1 MEQTQKRNTVK
12 EGSRHTWLYT
22 AAALVLLL
30 LFGLFINRHLDIRAL
45 YGDDLYLWSF
55 YGCEDF
61 WSFTFPKVTKG
72 NFRPFY
78 WALSY
83 LEFRLI
89 GPHVH
94 WYARFNV
101 LLNVAI
107 SWVIYFFSRR
117 LSRLTRVP
125 HGWLL
130 GQAVGLLT
138 GMLYLQSH
146 FAAYQIAQ
154 VLGLLESLALLLAL
168 LTLWGLFDY
177 MEGRGTCAYLRAC
190 LCFFLVIFTH
200 ERFIALAPLFYL
212 ALLTQYCTE
221 RRLCRRFAPSRTSH
235 RPASSGTTDRGTPG
249 SDMTSCRK
257 RGGESCAASDD
268 MLAMNRLG
276 RLFELLLPLLILAAF
291 FGVRMVVAG
300 DAIPVGTA
308 GTKVQDTFS
317 LAQALGFAFTQV
329 AYIFGVNAGHAI
341 FCGVSFADSARW
353 VQALIGLS
361 WISLLLML
369 VLYIRSVCK
378 RGRMNARLNG
388 ENAASERRDC
398 RHLSITARLIGE
410 NLLFICFIAL
420 CIGSSSIT
428 IRLETRW
435 VYVSYTAALL
445 YLSYMLGEIAKS
457 GRMEH
462 GQRSSAAHTRSS
474 VDQRAETW
482 SSIRSQRTAAAA
494 VSASGER
501 GKRSGVKTPRTATVL
516 AFTLLFMAYGAVM
529 TPVEHYDRQHY
540 PNIFFFFDQ
549 DRVNSLADCTIGAVG
564 AEDFLGKKQVYIYYN
579 YYEMSDFYAEY
590 FFKPFDPE
598 KTGQGTEIHFID
610 RPDEL
615 PADATVENSIVL
627 MEHGNRGYIDVTAQ
641 TFGLAAW
648 EELPQ
653 A

>member
-1 MEQTQKRNTVK
+1 MTGV
-12 EGSRHTWLYT
+12 
-22 AAALVLLL
+22 ALVLLL
-30 LFGLFINRHLDIRAL
+30 LFGLFINRHLSIRAL

-107 SWVIYFFSRR
+107 AWVIYFFSRR
-117 LSRLTRVP
+117 LSRLARMP
-125 HGWLL
+125 QGMRI

-177 MEGRGTCAYLRAC
+177 MEGRGTRAYLRAC

-212 ALLTQYCTE
+212 AVITQYQTE
-221 RRLCRRFAPSRTSH
+221 RRLCRRFARLRTI
-235 RPASSGTTDRGTPG
+235 
-249 SDMTSCRK
+249 
-257 RGGESCAASDD
+257 
-268 MLAMNRLG
+268 
-276 RLFELLLPLLILAAF
+276 ELLLPLLILAVF
-291 FGVRMVVAG
+291 FGTRMVVAG
-300 DAIPVGTA
+300 EAIPVGTA

-317 LAQALGFAFTQV
+317 LAQALGFAFSQV

-341 FCGVSFADSARW
+341 FCGVSFGDSAHW
-353 VQALIGLS
+353 VQALIVLS
-361 WISLLLML
+361 WLCLLLL
-369 VLYIRSVCK
+369 LLLYVRRAWR
-378 RGRMNARLNG
+378 RGR
-388 ENAASERRDC
+388 
-398 RHLSITARLIGE
+398 ITPRLIGE

-457 GRMEH
+457 GAVKPEAVRAVRTRAATV
-462 GQRSSAAHTRSS
+462 QRTSAAS
-474 VDQRAETW
+474 V
-482 SSIRSQRTAAAA
+482 S
-494 VSASGER
+494 VSGER
-501 GKRSGVKTPRTATVL
+501 AACRGMAMVL
-516 AFTLLFMAYGAVM
+516 AFSLLFMAYGAVM

-549 DRVNSLADCTIGAVG
+549 DRVNSLADCTIDAVG
-564 AEDFLGKKQVYIYYN
+564 AGEFLGKKQVYIYYN

-590 FFKPFDPE
+590 FYKPFDPE
-598 KTGQGTEIHFID
+598 KTGQGTEIHFIN

-615 PADATVENSIVL
+615 PADATVENSVVL

-648 EELPQ
+648 EALPQ

>member
-1 MEQTQKRNTVK
+1 MTGV
-12 EGSRHTWLYT
+12 
-22 AAALVLLL
+22 ALVLLL
-30 LFGLFINRHLDIRAL
+30 LFGLFINRHLSIRAL

-55 YGCEDF
+55 YGCEDC

-107 SWVIYFFSRR
+107 AWVIYFFSRR
-117 LSRLTRVP
+117 LSRLTRTP
-125 HGWLL
+125 QGMRI
-130 GQAVGLLT
+130 GQVVGLLT

-177 MEGRGTCAYLRAC
+177 MEGRGTRAYLRAC

-200 ERFIALAPLFYL
+200 ERYIALAPLFYL
-212 ALLTQYCTE
+212 AVFTQYQTE
-221 RRLCRRFAPSRTSH
+221 RRLCRRFARLRTV
-235 RPASSGTTDRGTPG
+235 
-249 SDMTSCRK
+249 
-257 RGGESCAASDD
+257 
-268 MLAMNRLG
+268 
-276 RLFELLLPLLILAAF
+276 ELLLPLLILAVF
-291 FGVRMVVAG
+291 FGTRVVVAG
-300 DAIPVGTA
+300 EAIPVGTA

-317 LAQALGFAFTQV
+317 LAQALGFAFMQV

-341 FCGVSFADSARW
+341 FCGVSFGDSAHW
-353 VQALIGLS
+353 VQGLIVLS
-361 WISLLLML
+361 WLCLLLML
-369 VLYIRSVCK
+369 LLYVRRAWR
-378 RGRMNARLNG
+378 RGR
-388 ENAASERRDC
+388 
-398 RHLSITARLIGE
+398 ITPRLIGE

-457 GRMEH
+457 GAVKPEAGRAVH
-462 GQRSSAAHTRSS
+462 TRAATVQRASAAS
-474 VDQRAETW
+474 
-482 SSIRSQRTAAAA
+482 

-501 GKRSGVKTPRTATVL
+501 AACRGVERPRTAMVL
-516 AFTLLFMAYGAVM
+516 AFSLLFMAYGAVM

-549 DRVNSLADCTIGAVG
+549 DRVNSLADCTIDAVG
-564 AEDFLGKKQVYIYYN
+564 AGEFLGKKQVYIYYN

-590 FFKPFDPE
+590 FYKPFDPE
-598 KTGQGTEIHFID
+598 KTGQGTEIHFIN

-615 PADATVENSIVL
+615 PTDATVENSIVL

-648 EELPQ
+648 EALPQ
-653 A
+653 T

>member
-1 MEQTQKRNTVK
+1 MTGV
-12 EGSRHTWLYT
+12 
-22 AAALVLLL
+22 ALVLLL
-30 LFGLFINRHLDIRAL
+30 LFGLFINRHLSIRAL

-107 SWVIYFFSRR
+107 AWVIYFFSRR
-117 LSRLTRVP
+117 LSRLTRMP
-125 HGWLL
+125 QGMRI
-130 GQAVGLLT
+130 GQTVGLLT

-177 MEGRGTCAYLRAC
+177 MEGRGTRAYLRAC

-212 ALLTQYCTE
+212 AVITQYLTE
-221 RRLCRRFAPSRTSH
+221 RRLCRRFARLRTV
-235 RPASSGTTDRGTPG
+235 
-249 SDMTSCRK
+249 
-257 RGGESCAASDD
+257 
-268 MLAMNRLG
+268 
-276 RLFELLLPLLILAAF
+276 ELLLPLLILAVF
-291 FGVRMVVAG
+291 FGTRMVVAG
-300 DAIPVGTA
+300 EAIPVGTA

-317 LAQALGFAFTQV
+317 LAQALGFAFSQV

-341 FCGVSFADSARW
+341 FCGVSFGDSAHW
-353 VQALIGLS
+353 VQALIVLS
-361 WISLLLML
+361 WLCLLLML
-369 VLYIRSVCK
+369 LLYVRRAWR
-378 RGRMNARLNG
+378 RGR
-388 ENAASERRDC
+388 
-398 RHLSITARLIGE
+398 ITPRLIGE

-457 GRMEH
+457 GVVKPEAGRAVRTRAATV
-462 GQRSSAAHTRSS
+462 QRASAAS
-474 VDQRAETW
+474 
-482 SSIRSQRTAAAA
+482 

-501 GKRSGVKTPRTATVL
+501 AACRGVERPRTAMVL
-516 AFTLLFMAYGAVM
+516 AFSLLFMAYGAVM

-549 DRVNSLADCTIGAVG
+549 DRVNSLADCTIDAVG
-564 AEDFLGKKQVYIYYN
+564 AGEFLGKKQVYIYYN

-590 FFKPFDPE
+590 FYKPFDPE
-598 KTGQGTEIHFID
+598 KTGQGTEIHFIN

-648 EELPQ
+648 EALPQ

>member
-1 MEQTQKRNTVK
+1 MTGV
-12 EGSRHTWLYT
+12 
-22 AAALVLLL
+22 ALILLL
-30 LFGLFINRHLDIRAL
+30 LFGLFINRHLSIRAL

-107 SWVIYFFSRR
+107 AWVIYFFSRR
-117 LSRLTRVP
+117 LSRLTRTP
-125 HGWLL
+125 QGMRI

-177 MEGRGTCAYLRAC
+177 MEGRGTRAYLRAC

-200 ERFIALAPLFYL
+200 ERYIALAPLFYL
-212 ALLTQYCTE
+212 AVLTQYLTE
-221 RRLCRRFAPSRTSH
+221 RRLCRRFAPSRTS
-235 RPASSGTTDRGTPG
+235 
-249 SDMTSCRK
+249 
-257 RGGESCAASDD
+257 CAASDEIP
-268 MLAMNRLG
+268 AMNRLG
-276 RLFELLLPLLILAAF
+276 RTVELLLPLLILAVF
-291 FGVRMVVAG
+291 FGTRVVVAG
-300 DAIPVGTA
+300 EAIPVGTA

-317 LAQALGFAFTQV
+317 LAEALGFAFSQV
-329 AYIFGVNAGHAI
+329 AYIFGINAGHAI

-353 VQALIGLS
+353 VQALIVLS
-361 WISLLLML
+361 WLCLLLML
-369 VLYIRSVCK
+369 VLYVRGAWK
-378 RGRMNARLNG
+378 RGR
-388 ENAASERRDC
+388 
-398 RHLSITARLIGE
+398 ITPRLIGE

-457 GRMEH
+457 GAVKAKAGRAV
-462 GQRSSAAHTRSS
+462 RTRAAT
-474 VDQRAETW
+474 VQRASTA
-482 SSIRSQRTAAAA
+482 SI
-494 VSASGER
+494 SASGER
-501 GKRSGVKTPRTATVL
+501 AACHGMAMVL
-516 AFTLLFMAYGAVM
+516 AFSLLFMAYGAVM

-549 DRVNSLADCTIGAVG
+549 DRVNSLADCTIDAVG
-564 AEDFLGKKQVYIYYN
+564 AGEFLGKKQVYIYYN

-590 FFKPFDPE
+590 FYKPFDPE
-598 KTGQGTEIHFID
+598 KTGQGTEIHFIN

-615 PADATVENSIVL
+615 PADATVENSVVL

-648 EELPQ
+648 EALPQ
-653 A
+653 T

>member
-1 MEQTQKRNTVK
+1 MTGV
-12 EGSRHTWLYT
+12 
-22 AAALVLLL
+22 ALVLLL
-30 LFGLFINRHLDIRAL
+30 LFGLFINRHLSIRAL

-78 WALSY
+78 WAMSY
-83 LEFRLI
+83 LEFLLI

-101 LLNVAI
+101 LLNVVI

-125 HGWLL
+125 HGMLL

-177 MEGRGTCAYLRAC
+177 MEGRGTRAYLRAC

-221 RRLCRRFAPSRTSH
+221 RRLCRRFARLRTV
-235 RPASSGTTDRGTPG
+235 
-249 SDMTSCRK
+249 
-257 RGGESCAASDD
+257 
-268 MLAMNRLG
+268 
-276 RLFELLLPLLILAAF
+276 ELLLPLVILAVF
-291 FGVRMVVAG
+291 FGSRMVVAG

-317 LAQALGFAFTQV
+317 LTQALGFAFSQV

-341 FCGVSFADSARW
+341 FCGVSFVDSARW
-353 VQALIGLS
+353 VQVLIGLS
-361 WISLLLML
+361 WLCLLLL
-369 VLYIRSVCK
+369 LLLYVRRAWR
-378 RGRMNARLNG
+378 RGR
-388 ENAASERRDC
+388 
-398 RHLSITARLIGE
+398 ITSRLIGE

-457 GRMEH
+457 GAVKPEAGRAVRTRAATV
-462 GQRSSAAHTRSS
+462 QRASAAF
-474 VDQRAETW
+474 
-482 SSIRSQRTAAAA
+482 

-501 GKRSGVKTPRTATVL
+501 AACRGVERPRTAMVL
-516 AFTLLFMAYGAVM
+516 AFSLLFMAYGAVM

-549 DRVNSLADCTIGAVG
+549 DRVNSLADCTIDAVG
-564 AEDFLGKKQVYIYYN
+564 AGEFLGKKQVYIYYN

-590 FFKPFDPE
+590 FYKPFDPE
-598 KTGQGTEIHFID
+598 KTGQGTEIHFINS
-610 RPDEL
+610 PDEL

-648 EELPQ
+648 EALPQ

>member
-1 MEQTQKRNTVK
+1 MAHISKTQNSKHVLMTGV
-12 EGSRHTWLYT
+12 
-22 AAALVLLL
+22 ALVLLL
-30 LFGLFINRHLDIRAL
+30 LFGLFINRHLSIRAL

-107 SWVIYFFSRR
+107 AWVIYFFSRR
-117 LSRLTRVP
+117 LSRLARMP
-125 HGWLL
+125 QGMWI

-177 MEGRGTCAYLRAC
+177 MEGRGTRAYLRAC

-212 ALLTQYCTE
+212 AVLTQYCTE
-221 RRLCRRFAPSRTSH
+221 RRLCRRFAPSR
-235 RPASSGTTDRGTPG
+235 
-249 SDMTSCRK
+249 M
-257 RGGESCAASDD
+257 SCAASDEIP
-268 MLAMNRLG
+268 AMNRLG
-276 RLFELLLPLLILAAF
+276 RIFELLLPLLILAVF
-291 FGVRMVVAG
+291 FGTRMVVAG
-300 DAIPVGTA
+300 EAIPVGTA

-317 LAQALGFAFTQV
+317 LAQALGFAFSQV

-341 FCGVSFADSARW
+341 FCGVSFGDSAHW
-353 VQALIGLS
+353 VQALIVQS
-361 WISLLLML
+361 WLCLLLML
-369 VLYIRSVCK
+369 LLYVRRAWR
-378 RGRMNARLNG
+378 RGR
-388 ENAASERRDC
+388 
-398 RHLSITARLIGE
+398 ITPRLIGE

-457 GRMEH
+457 GVVKPEAGRAVRTRAATV
-462 GQRSSAAHTRSS
+462 QRASAAS
-474 VDQRAETW
+474 
-482 SSIRSQRTAAAA
+482 

-501 GKRSGVKTPRTATVL
+501 AAYRGMAMVL
-516 AFTLLFMAYGAVM
+516 AFSLLFMAYGAVM

-549 DRVNSLADCTIGAVG
+549 DRVNSLADCTIDAVG
-564 AEDFLGKKQVYIYYN
+564 AGEFLGKKQVYIYYN

-590 FFKPFDPE
+590 FYKPFDPE
-598 KTGQGTEIHFID
+598 KTGQGTEIHFIN

-648 EELPQ
+648 EALPQ

>member
-12 EGSRHTWLYT
+12 EGSRYAWLYT
-22 AAALVLLL
+22 ALALVLLL
-30 LFGLFINRHLDIRAL
+30 LFGLFINRHLSIRAL

-78 WALSY
+78 WAVSY
-83 LEFRLI
+83 LEFWLI

-125 HGWLL
+125 HGMLL

-177 MEGRGTCAYLRAC
+177 MEGRGTRAYLRAC

-212 ALLTQYCTE
+212 AVLTQYCTE
-221 RRLCRRFAPSRTSH
+221 RRLCRRFAPSRTSEVP
-235 RPASSGTTDRGTPG
+235 RTSQPPASAGTTECDTPG
-249 SDMTSCRK
+249 SDMLS
-257 RGGESCAASDD
+257 G
-268 MLAMNRLG
+268 NRLG
-276 RLFELLLPLLILAAF
+276 RLLELLLPLLILAVF
-291 FGVRMVVAG
+291 FGSRMVVAG

-317 LAQALGFAFTQV
+317 LTQALGFAFTQV

-361 WISLLLML
+361 WLSLLLML
-369 VLYIRSVCK
+369 VLYVRSVWK
-378 RGRMNARLNG
+378 SGR
-388 ENAASERRDC
+388 
-398 RHLSITARLIGE
+398 ITPRLIGE

-457 GRMEH
+457 GWKEH
-462 GQRSSAAHTRSS
+462 GQRSSTAYTLSS
-474 VDQRAETW
+474 VAQGAERW
-482 SSIRSQRTAAAA
+482 SSIRSQRTLAAS
-494 VSASGER
+494 VSASDER
-501 GKRSGVKTPRTATVL
+501 GKRSGVKTPRNAEVL
-516 AFTLLFMAYGAVM
+516 AFSLLFMAYGAVM

-549 DRVNSLADCTIGAVG
+549 DRVNSLADCTINAVG
-564 AEDFLGKKQVYIYYN
+564 AGEFLGKKQVYIYYN

-590 FFKPFDPE
+590 FYKPFDPE
-598 KTGQGTEIHFID
+598 KTGQGTEIHFINS
-610 RPDEL
+610 PDEL

-627 MEHGNRGYIDVTAQ
+627 MEHGNRGYIDVSAQ

-648 EELPQ
+648 EELSE
-653 A
+653 

>member
-1 MEQTQKRNTVK
+1 MTGV
-12 EGSRHTWLYT
+12 
-22 AAALVLLL
+22 ALVLLL
-30 LFGLFINRHLDIRAL
+30 LFGLFINRHLSIRAL

-107 SWVIYFFSRR
+107 AWVIYFFSRR
-117 LSRLTRVP
+117 LSRLTRMP
-125 HGWLL
+125 QGMRI

-177 MEGRGTCAYLRAC
+177 MEGRGTRAYLRAC

-212 ALLTQYCTE
+212 AVITQYLTE
-221 RRLCRRFAPSRTSH
+221 RRLCRRFARLRTI
-235 RPASSGTTDRGTPG
+235 
-249 SDMTSCRK
+249 
-257 RGGESCAASDD
+257 
-268 MLAMNRLG
+268 
-276 RLFELLLPLLILAAF
+276 ELLLPLLILAVF
-291 FGVRMVVAG
+291 FGTRMVVAG
-300 DAIPVGTA
+300 EAIPVGTA

-317 LAQALGFAFTQV
+317 LAQALGFAFSQV

-341 FCGVSFADSARW
+341 FCGVSFGDSAHW
-353 VQALIGLS
+353 VQALIVLS
-361 WISLLLML
+361 WLCLLLL
-369 VLYIRSVCK
+369 LLLYVRRAWR
-378 RGRMNARLNG
+378 RGR
-388 ENAASERRDC
+388 
-398 RHLSITARLIGE
+398 ITPRLIGE

-457 GRMEH
+457 GAVKPEAGRAVRTRAATV
-462 GQRSSAAHTRSS
+462 QRASAAS
-474 VDQRAETW
+474 VST
-482 SSIRSQRTAAAA
+482 
-494 VSASGER
+494 SGER
-501 GKRSGVKTPRTATVL
+501 AACRGVERPRTAMVL
-516 AFTLLFMAYGAVM
+516 AFSLLFMAYGAVM

-549 DRVNSLADCTIGAVG
+549 DRVNSLADCTIDAVG
-564 AEDFLGKKQVYIYYN
+564 AGEFLGKKQVYIYYN

-590 FFKPFDPE
+590 FYKPFDPE
-598 KTGQGTEIHFID
+598 KTGQGTEIHFIN

-615 PADATVENSIVL
+615 PADATVENSVVL

-648 EELPQ
+648 EALPQ

>member
-1 MEQTQKRNTVK
+1 MTGV
-12 EGSRHTWLYT
+12 
-22 AAALVLLL
+22 ALVLLL
-30 LFGLFINRHLDIRAL
+30 LFGLFINRHLSIRAL

-107 SWVIYFFSRR
+107 AWVIYFFSRR
-117 LSRLTRVP
+117 LSRLTRTP
-125 HGWLL
+125 QGMRI

-177 MEGRGTCAYLRAC
+177 MEGRGTRAYLRAC

-200 ERFIALAPLFYL
+200 ERYIALAPLFYL
-212 ALLTQYCTE
+212 AVLTQYLTE
-221 RRLCRRFAPSRTSH
+221 RRLCRRFAPSRS
-235 RPASSGTTDRGTPG
+235 
-249 SDMTSCRK
+249 
-257 RGGESCAASDD
+257 SCAASDEIP
-268 MLAMNRLG
+268 AMNRLG
-276 RLFELLLPLLILAAF
+276 RTVELLLPLLILAVF
-291 FGVRMVVAG
+291 FGTRMVVAG
-300 DAIPVGTA
+300 EAIPVGTA

-317 LAQALGFAFTQV
+317 LAEALGFAFSQV
-329 AYIFGVNAGHAI
+329 AYIFGINAGHAI

-353 VQALIGLS
+353 VQALIVLS
-361 WISLLLML
+361 WLCLLLML
-369 VLYIRSVCK
+369 VLYVRGAWK
-378 RGRMNARLNG
+378 RGR
-388 ENAASERRDC
+388 
-398 RHLSITARLIGE
+398 ITPRLIGE

-457 GRMEH
+457 GAVKAKAGRAV
-462 GQRSSAAHTRSS
+462 RTRAAT
-474 VDQRAETW
+474 VQRASTA
-482 SSIRSQRTAAAA
+482 SI
-494 VSASGER
+494 SASGER
-501 GKRSGVKTPRTATVL
+501 AACHGMAMVL
-516 AFTLLFMAYGAVM
+516 AFSLLFMAYGAVM

-549 DRVNSLADCTIGAVG
+549 DRVNSLADCTIDAVG
-564 AEDFLGKKQVYIYYN
+564 AGEFLGKKQVYIYYN

-590 FFKPFDPE
+590 FYKPFDPE
-598 KTGQGTEIHFID
+598 KTGQGTEIHFIN

-615 PADATVENSIVL
+615 PADATVENSVVL

-648 EELPQ
+648 EALPQ

>member
-1 MEQTQKRNTVK
+1 MTGV
-12 EGSRHTWLYT
+12 
-22 AAALVLLL
+22 ALVLLL
-30 LFGLFINRHLDIRAL
+30 LFGLFINRHLSIRAL

-107 SWVIYFFSRR
+107 AWVIYFFSRR
-117 LSRLTRVP
+117 LSRLTRMP
-125 HGWLL
+125 QGMRI

-177 MEGRGTCAYLRAC
+177 MEGRGTRAYLRAC

-200 ERFIALAPLFYL
+200 ERFIALVPLFYL
-212 ALLTQYCTE
+212 AVITQYLTE
-221 RRLCRRFAPSRTSH
+221 RRLCRRFARLRTV
-235 RPASSGTTDRGTPG
+235 
-249 SDMTSCRK
+249 
-257 RGGESCAASDD
+257 
-268 MLAMNRLG
+268 
-276 RLFELLLPLLILAAF
+276 ELLLPLLILAVF
-291 FGVRMVVAG
+291 FGTRMVVAG
-300 DAIPVGTA
+300 EAIPVGTA

-317 LAQALGFAFTQV
+317 LAQALGFAFSQV

-341 FCGVSFADSARW
+341 FCGVSFGDSAHW
-353 VQALIGLS
+353 VQALIVQS
-361 WISLLLML
+361 WLCLLLML
-369 VLYIRSVCK
+369 LLYVRRAWR
-378 RGRMNARLNG
+378 RGR
-388 ENAASERRDC
+388 
-398 RHLSITARLIGE
+398 ITPRLIGE

-457 GRMEH
+457 GVVKPEAGRAVRTRAATV
-462 GQRSSAAHTRSS
+462 QRASAAS
-474 VDQRAETW
+474 
-482 SSIRSQRTAAAA
+482 

-501 GKRSGVKTPRTATVL
+501 AAYRGMAMVL
-516 AFTLLFMAYGAVM
+516 AFSLLFMAYGAVM

-549 DRVNSLADCTIGAVG
+549 DRVNSLADCTIDAVG
-564 AEDFLGKKQVYIYYN
+564 AGEFLGKKQVYIYYN

-590 FFKPFDPE
+590 FYKPFDPE
-598 KTGQGTEIHFID
+598 KTGQGTEIHFIN

-648 EELPQ
+648 EALPQ

>member
-1 MEQTQKRNTVK
+1 MTGV
-12 EGSRHTWLYT
+12 
-22 AAALVLLL
+22 ALVLLL
-30 LFGLFINRHLDIRAL
+30 LFGLFINRHLSIRAL

-107 SWVIYFFSRR
+107 AWVIYFFSRR
-117 LSRLTRVP
+117 LSRLTRMP
-125 HGWLL
+125 QGMRI

-177 MEGRGTCAYLRAC
+177 MEGRGTRAYLRAC

-200 ERFIALAPLFYL
+200 ERFIALVPLFYL
-212 ALLTQYCTE
+212 AVITQYQTE
-221 RRLCRRFAPSRTSH
+221 RRLCRRFARLRTV
-235 RPASSGTTDRGTPG
+235 
-249 SDMTSCRK
+249 
-257 RGGESCAASDD
+257 
-268 MLAMNRLG
+268 
-276 RLFELLLPLLILAAF
+276 ELLLPLLILAVF
-291 FGVRMVVAG
+291 FGTRMVVAG
-300 DAIPVGTA
+300 EAIPVGTA

-317 LAQALGFAFTQV
+317 LAQALGFAFSQV

-341 FCGVSFADSARW
+341 FCGVSFGDSAHW
-353 VQALIGLS
+353 VQALIVQS
-361 WISLLLML
+361 WLCLLLML
-369 VLYIRSVCK
+369 LLYVRRAWR
-378 RGRMNARLNG
+378 RGR
-388 ENAASERRDC
+388 
-398 RHLSITARLIGE
+398 ITPRLIGE

-457 GRMEH
+457 GVVKPEAGRAVRTRAATV
-462 GQRSSAAHTRSS
+462 QRASAAS
-474 VDQRAETW
+474 
-482 SSIRSQRTAAAA
+482 

-501 GKRSGVKTPRTATVL
+501 AAYRGMAMVL
-516 AFTLLFMAYGAVM
+516 AFSLLFMAYGAVM

-549 DRVNSLADCTIGAVG
+549 DRVNSLADCTIDAVG
-564 AEDFLGKKQVYIYYN
+564 AGEFLGKKQVYIYYN

-590 FFKPFDPE
+590 FYKPFDPE
-598 KTGQGTEIHFID
+598 KTGQGTEIHFIN

-648 EELPQ
+648 EALPQ

>member
-1 MEQTQKRNTVK
+1 MTGV
-12 EGSRHTWLYT
+12 
-22 AAALVLLL
+22 ALVLLL
-30 LFGLFINRHLDIRAL
+30 LFGLFINRHLSIRAL

-107 SWVIYFFSRR
+107 AWVIYFFSRR
-117 LSRLTRVP
+117 LSRLTRMP
-125 HGWLL
+125 QGMRI

-177 MEGRGTCAYLRAC
+177 MEGRGTRAYLRAC

-212 ALLTQYCTE
+212 AVITQYLTE
-221 RRLCRRFAPSRTSH
+221 RRLCRRFARLRTV
-235 RPASSGTTDRGTPG
+235 
-249 SDMTSCRK
+249 
-257 RGGESCAASDD
+257 
-268 MLAMNRLG
+268 
-276 RLFELLLPLLILAAF
+276 ELLLPLLILAVF
-291 FGVRMVVAG
+291 FGTRVVVAG
-300 DAIPVGTA
+300 EAIPVGTA

-317 LAQALGFAFTQV
+317 LAQALGFAFMQV

-341 FCGVSFADSARW
+341 FCGVSFGDSAHW
-353 VQALIGLS
+353 VQVLIVLS
-361 WISLLLML
+361 WLCLLLML
-369 VLYIRSVCK
+369 LLYVRRAWR
-378 RGRMNARLNG
+378 RGRITP
-388 ENAASERRDC
+388 RR
-398 RHLSITARLIGE
+398 IGE
-410 NLLFICFIAL
+410 NLLFIGFIAL

-445 YLSYMLGEIAKS
+445 YLSFMLGEIAKS
-457 GRMEH
+457 GRTETEAGRAVRSRVATSQSTSAVYVNASDEH
-462 GQRSSAAHTRSS
+462 GERSDTKK
-474 VDQRAETW
+474 T
-482 SSIRSQRTAAAA
+482 RTA
-494 VSASGER
+494 V
-501 GKRSGVKTPRTATVL
+501 VL
-516 AFTLLFMAYGAVM
+516 AFSLIFMAYGAVM

-549 DRVNSLADCTIGAVG
+549 DRVNSLADCTIDAVG
-564 AEDFLGKKQVYIYYN
+564 AGEFLGKKQVYIYYN

-590 FFKPFDPE
+590 FYKPFDPE
-598 KTGQGTEIHFID
+598 KTGQGTEIHFIN

-627 MEHGNRGYIDVTAQ
+627 MEHGNRGYIDVSAQ

>member
-1 MEQTQKRNTVK
+1 MTGV
-12 EGSRHTWLYT
+12 
-22 AAALVLLL
+22 ALVLLL
-30 LFGLFINRHLDIRAL
+30 LFGLFINRHLSIRAL

-107 SWVIYFFSRR
+107 AWVIYFFSRR
-117 LSRLTRVP
+117 LSRLTRMP
-125 HGWLL
+125 QGMRI

-177 MEGRGTCAYLRAC
+177 MEGRGTRAYLRAC

-212 ALLTQYCTE
+212 AVITQYLTE
-221 RRLCRRFAPSRTSH
+221 RRLCRRFARLRTV
-235 RPASSGTTDRGTPG
+235 
-249 SDMTSCRK
+249 
-257 RGGESCAASDD
+257 
-268 MLAMNRLG
+268 
-276 RLFELLLPLLILAAF
+276 ELLLPLLILAVF
-291 FGVRMVVAG
+291 FGTRVVVAG
-300 DAIPVGTA
+300 EAIPVGTA

-317 LAQALGFAFTQV
+317 LAQALGFAFMQV

-341 FCGVSFADSARW
+341 FCGVSFGDSAHW
-353 VQALIGLS
+353 VQVLIVLS
-361 WISLLLML
+361 WLCLLLML
-369 VLYIRSVCK
+369 LLYVRRAWR
-378 RGRMNARLNG
+378 RGRITP
-388 ENAASERRDC
+388 RR
-398 RHLSITARLIGE
+398 IGE
-410 NLLFICFIAL
+410 NLLFIGFIAL

-445 YLSYMLGEIAKS
+445 YISFMLGEIAKS
-457 GRMEH
+457 GRTETEAGRAVRSRVATSQITSAVYVNASDEH
-462 GQRSSAAHTRSS
+462 GERSDTKK
-474 VDQRAETW
+474 T
-482 SSIRSQRTAAAA
+482 RTA
-494 VSASGER
+494 V
-501 GKRSGVKTPRTATVL
+501 VL
-516 AFTLLFMAYGAVM
+516 AFSLIFMAYGAVM

-549 DRVNSLADCTIGAVG
+549 DRVNSLADCTIDAVG
-564 AEDFLGKKQVYIYYN
+564 AGEFLGKKQVYIYYN

-590 FFKPFDPE
+590 FYKPFDPE
-598 KTGQGTEIHFID
+598 KTGQGTEIHFINS
-610 RPDEL
+610 PDEL

-627 MEHGNRGYIDVTAQ
+627 MEHGNRGYIDVSAQ

-648 EELPQ
+648 EALPQ

>member
-1 MEQTQKRNTVK
+1 MAHISKTQNSKHVLMTGV
-12 EGSRHTWLYT
+12 
-22 AAALVLLL
+22 ALVLLL
-30 LFGLFINRHLDIRAL
+30 LFGLFINRHLSIRAL

-107 SWVIYFFSRR
+107 AWVIYFFSRR
-117 LSRLTRVP
+117 LSRLTRTP
-125 HGWLL
+125 QGMRI
-130 GQAVGLLT
+130 GQVVGLLT

-177 MEGRGTCAYLRAC
+177 MEGRGTRAYLRAC

-200 ERFIALAPLFYL
+200 ERYIALAPLFYL
-212 ALLTQYCTE
+212 AVLTQYCTE
-221 RRLCRRFAPSRTSH
+221 RRLCRRFAPSR
-235 RPASSGTTDRGTPG
+235 
-249 SDMTSCRK
+249 M
-257 RGGESCAASDD
+257 SCAASDEIP
-268 MLAMNRLG
+268 AMNRLG
-276 RLFELLLPLLILAAF
+276 RIFELLLPLLILAVF
-291 FGVRMVVAG
+291 FGTRMVVAG
-300 DAIPVGTA
+300 EAIPVGTA

-317 LAQALGFAFTQV
+317 LAQALGFAFSQV

-341 FCGVSFADSARW
+341 FCGVSFGDSAHW
-353 VQALIGLS
+353 VQALIVLS
-361 WISLLLML
+361 WLCLLLML
-369 VLYIRSVCK
+369 LLYVRRVWR
-378 RGRMNARLNG
+378 RGR
-388 ENAASERRDC
+388 
-398 RHLSITARLIGE
+398 ITPRLIGE

-457 GRMEH
+457 GVVKPEADRAV
-462 GQRSSAAHTRSS
+462 RTRA
-474 VDQRAETW
+474 VTVQRA
-482 SSIRSQRTAAAA
+482 STAS

-501 GKRSGVKTPRTATVL
+501 AACRGMAMVL
-516 AFTLLFMAYGAVM
+516 AFSLLFMAYGAVM

-549 DRVNSLADCTIGAVG
+549 DRVNSLADCTIDAVG
-564 AEDFLGKKQVYIYYN
+564 AGEFLGKKQVYIYYN

-590 FFKPFDPE
+590 FYKPFDPE
-598 KTGQGTEIHFID
+598 KTGQGTEIHFIN

-615 PADATVENSIVL
+615 PADATVENSVVL

-648 EELPQ
+648 EALPQ

>member
-1 MEQTQKRNTVK
+1 MTGV
-12 EGSRHTWLYT
+12 
-22 AAALVLLL
+22 ALILLL
-30 LFGLFINRHLDIRAL
+30 LFGLFINRHLSIRAL

-107 SWVIYFFSRR
+107 AWVIYFFSRR
-117 LSRLTRVP
+117 LSRLTRTP
-125 HGWLL
+125 QGMRI
-130 GQAVGLLT
+130 GQVVGLLT

-177 MEGRGTCAYLRAC
+177 MEGRGTRAYLRAC

-200 ERFIALAPLFYL
+200 ERYIALAPLFYL
-212 ALLTQYCTE
+212 AVLTQYLTE
-221 RRLCRRFAPSRTSH
+221 RRLCRRFAPSRTS
-235 RPASSGTTDRGTPG
+235 
-249 SDMTSCRK
+249 
-257 RGGESCAASDD
+257 CAASDEIP
-268 MLAMNRLG
+268 AMNRLG
-276 RLFELLLPLLILAAF
+276 RTVELLLPLLILAVF
-291 FGVRMVVAG
+291 FGTRVVVAG
-300 DAIPVGTA
+300 EAIPVGTA

-317 LAQALGFAFTQV
+317 LAQALGFAFSQV
-329 AYIFGVNAGHAI
+329 AYIFGINAGHAI

-353 VQALIGLS
+353 VQALIVLS
-361 WISLLLML
+361 WLCLLLML
-369 VLYIRSVCK
+369 VLYVRMAWK
-378 RGRMNARLNG
+378 RGR
-388 ENAASERRDC
+388 
-398 RHLSITARLIGE
+398 ITPRLIGE

-457 GRMEH
+457 GAVKAKAGRAV
-462 GQRSSAAHTRSS
+462 RTRAAT
-474 VDQRAETW
+474 VQRASTA
-482 SSIRSQRTAAAA
+482 SI
-494 VSASGER
+494 SASGER
-501 GKRSGVKTPRTATVL
+501 AACHGMAMVL
-516 AFTLLFMAYGAVM
+516 AFSLLFMAYGAVM

-549 DRVNSLADCTIGAVG
+549 DRVNSLADCTIDAVG
-564 AEDFLGKKQVYIYYN
+564 AGEFLGKKQVYIYYN

-590 FFKPFDPE
+590 FYKPFDPE
-598 KTGQGTEIHFID
+598 KTGQGTEIHFIN
-610 RPDEL
+610 RPDEM
-615 PADATVENSIVL
+615 PADATVENSVVL

-648 EELPQ
+648 EALPQ

>member
-1 MEQTQKRNTVK
+1 MTGV
-12 EGSRHTWLYT
+12 
-22 AAALVLLL
+22 ALVLLL
-30 LFGLFINRHLDIRAL
+30 LFGLFINRHLSIRAL

-107 SWVIYFFSRR
+107 AWVISFFSRR
-117 LSRLTRVP
+117 LSRLTRTP
-125 HGWLL
+125 QGMRI

-177 MEGRGTCAYLRAC
+177 MEGRGTRAYLRAC

-200 ERFIALAPLFYL
+200 ERYIALAPLFYL
-212 ALLTQYCTE
+212 AVLTQYLTE
-221 RRLCRRFAPSRTSH
+221 RRLCRRFAPSRS
-235 RPASSGTTDRGTPG
+235 
-249 SDMTSCRK
+249 
-257 RGGESCAASDD
+257 SCAASDEIP
-268 MLAMNRLG
+268 AMNRLG
-276 RLFELLLPLLILAAF
+276 RTVELLLPLLILAVF
-291 FGVRMVVAG
+291 FGTRMVVAG
-300 DAIPVGTA
+300 EAIPVGTA

-317 LAQALGFAFTQV
+317 LAEALGFAFSQV
-329 AYIFGVNAGHAI
+329 AYIFGINAGHAI

-353 VQALIGLS
+353 VQGLIVLS
-361 WISLLLML
+361 WLCLLLML
-369 VLYIRSVCK
+369 VLYVRMAWK
-378 RGRMNARLNG
+378 RGR
-388 ENAASERRDC
+388 
-398 RHLSITARLIGE
+398 ITPRLIGE

-457 GRMEH
+457 GAVKAKAGRAVRTRAATV
-462 GQRSSAAHTRSS
+462 QRASAAS
-474 VDQRAETW
+474 
-482 SSIRSQRTAAAA
+482 

-501 GKRSGVKTPRTATVL
+501 AACRGMAMVL
-516 AFTLLFMAYGAVM
+516 AFSLLFMAYGAVM

-549 DRVNSLADCTIGAVG
+549 DRVNSLADCTIDAVG
-564 AEDFLGKKQVYIYYN
+564 AGEFLGKKQVYIYYN

-590 FFKPFDPE
+590 FYKPFDPE
-598 KTGQGTEIHFID
+598 KTGQGTEIHFIN

-615 PADATVENSIVL
+615 PTDATVENSIVL

-648 EELPQ
+648 EALPQ
-653 A
+653 T

>member
-1 MEQTQKRNTVK
+1 MTGV
-12 EGSRHTWLYT
+12 
-22 AAALVLLL
+22 ALVLLL
-30 LFGLFINRHLDIRAL
+30 LFGLFINRHLSIRAL

-107 SWVIYFFSRR
+107 AWVIYFFSRR
-117 LSRLTRVP
+117 LSRLTRTP
-125 HGWLL
+125 QGMRI

-177 MEGRGTCAYLRAC
+177 MEGRGTRAYLRAC

-200 ERFIALAPLFYL
+200 ERYIALAPLFYL
-212 ALLTQYCTE
+212 AVLTQYLTE
-221 RRLCRRFAPSRTSH
+221 RRLCRRFAPSRTS
-235 RPASSGTTDRGTPG
+235 
-249 SDMTSCRK
+249 
-257 RGGESCAASDD
+257 CAASDEIP
-268 MLAMNRLG
+268 AMNRLG
-276 RLFELLLPLLILAAF
+276 RTVELLLPLLILAVF
-291 FGVRMVVAG
+291 FGTRVVVAG
-300 DAIPVGTA
+300 EAIPVGTA

-317 LAQALGFAFTQV
+317 LAQALGFAFSQV
-329 AYIFGVNAGHAI
+329 AYIFGINAGHAI

-353 VQALIGLS
+353 VQGLIVLS
-361 WISLLLML
+361 WLCLLLML
-369 VLYIRSVCK
+369 VLYVRMAWK
-378 RGRMNARLNG
+378 RGR
-388 ENAASERRDC
+388 
-398 RHLSITARLIGE
+398 ITPRLIGE

-428 IRLETRW
+428 IRLEIRW

-457 GRMEH
+457 GAVKAKAGRAVRTRAATV
-462 GQRSSAAHTRSS
+462 QRASAAS
-474 VDQRAETW
+474 
-482 SSIRSQRTAAAA
+482 

-501 GKRSGVKTPRTATVL
+501 AACRGMAMVL
-516 AFTLLFMAYGAVM
+516 AFSLLFMAYGAVM

-549 DRVNSLADCTIGAVG
+549 DRVNSLADCTIDAVG
-564 AEDFLGKKQVYIYYN
+564 AGEFLGKKQVYIYYN

-590 FFKPFDPE
+590 FYKPFDPE
-598 KTGQGTEIHFID
+598 KTGQGTEIHFIN

-615 PADATVENSIVL
+615 PADATVENSVVL
-627 MEHGNRGYIDVTAQ
+627 MEHGNRSYIDVTAQ

-648 EELPQ
+648 EALPQ
-653 A
+653 T

>member
-1 MEQTQKRNTVK
+1 MTGV
-12 EGSRHTWLYT
+12 
-22 AAALVLLL
+22 ALVLLL
-30 LFGLFINRHLDIRAL
+30 LFGLFINRHLSIRAL

-107 SWVIYFFSRR
+107 AWVIYFFSRR
-117 LSRLTRVP
+117 LSRLTRMP
-125 HGWLL
+125 QGMRI
-130 GQAVGLLT
+130 GQVVGLLT

-177 MEGRGTCAYLRAC
+177 MEGRGTRAYLRAC

-200 ERFIALAPLFYL
+200 ERYIALAPLFYL
-212 ALLTQYCTE
+212 AMLTQYLTE
-221 RRLCRRFAPSRTSH
+221 RRLCRRFAPSRS
-235 RPASSGTTDRGTPG
+235 
-249 SDMTSCRK
+249 
-257 RGGESCAASDD
+257 SCAASDEIP
-268 MLAMNRLG
+268 AMNRLG
-276 RLFELLLPLLILAAF
+276 RTVELLLPLLILAVF
-291 FGVRMVVAG
+291 FGTRMVVAG
-300 DAIPVGTA
+300 EAIPVGTA

-317 LAQALGFAFTQV
+317 LAQALGFAFSQV
-329 AYIFGVNAGHAI
+329 AYIFGINAGHAI

-353 VQALIGLS
+353 VQALIVLS
-361 WISLLLML
+361 WLCLLLML
-369 VLYIRSVCK
+369 VLYVRGAWK
-378 RGRMNARLNG
+378 RGR
-388 ENAASERRDC
+388 
-398 RHLSITARLIGE
+398 ITPRLIGE

-457 GRMEH
+457 GAVKAKAGRAV
-462 GQRSSAAHTRSS
+462 RTRAAT
-474 VDQRAETW
+474 VQRASTA
-482 SSIRSQRTAAAA
+482 SI
-494 VSASGER
+494 SASGER
-501 GKRSGVKTPRTATVL
+501 AACHGMAMVL
-516 AFTLLFMAYGAVM
+516 AFSLLFMAYGAVM

-540 PNIFFFFDQ
+540 PNMFFFFDQ
-549 DRVNSLADCTIGAVG
+549 DRVNSLADCTIDAVG
-564 AEDFLGKKQVYIYYN
+564 AGEFLGKKQVYIYYN

-590 FFKPFDPE
+590 FYKPFDPE
-598 KTGQGTEIHFID
+598 KTGQGTEIHFIN

-615 PADATVENSIVL
+615 PADATVENSVVL

-648 EELPQ
+648 EALPQ

>member
-1 MEQTQKRNTVK
+1 MTGV
-12 EGSRHTWLYT
+12 
-22 AAALVLLL
+22 ALVLLL
-30 LFGLFINRHLDIRAL
+30 LFGLFINRHLSIRAL

-78 WALSY
+78 WAMSY
-83 LEFRLI
+83 LEFLLI

-117 LSRLTRVP
+117 LSRRTRVP
-125 HGWLL
+125 QGVLP

-177 MEGRGTCAYLRAC
+177 MEGRGTRAYLRAC
-190 LCFFLVIFTH
+190 FCFFLVIFTH

-212 ALLTQYCTE
+212 AVFTLYQTE
-221 RRLCRRFAPSRTSH
+221 RRLCRRFVPSRMSEVPRTSQP
-235 RPASSGTTDRGTPG
+235 PASAGTTECDTPG
-249 SDMTSCRK
+249 SDMLS
-257 RGGESCAASDD
+257 G
-268 MLAMNRLG
+268 NRLG
-276 RLFELLLPLLILAAF
+276 RLLELLLPLLILAVF
-291 FGVRMVVAG
+291 FGSRMVVAG

-361 WISLLLML
+361 WLSLLLML
-369 VLYIRSVCK
+369 VLYVRSVWK
-378 RGRMNARLNG
+378 RGR
-388 ENAASERRDC
+388 
-398 RHLSITARLIGE
+398 ITPRLIGE

-457 GRMEH
+457 GRVKPEA
-462 GQRSSAAHTRSS
+462 GRTVRTRAA
-474 VDQRAETW
+474 VP
-482 SSIRSQRTAAAA
+482 QRTSMDS
-494 VSASGER
+494 VSASGEHGER
-501 GKRSGVKTPRTATVL
+501 FGMKKCRTAMVL
-516 AFTLLFMAYGAVM
+516 TFSLLFMAYGAVM

-549 DRVNSLADCTIGAVG
+549 DRVNSLADCTINAVG
-564 AEDFLGKKQVYIYYN
+564 AGEFLGKKQVYIYYN

-590 FFKPFDPE
+590 FYKPFDPE
-598 KTGQGTEIHFID
+598 KTGQGTEIHFINS
-610 RPDEL
+610 PDEL
-615 PADATVENSIVL
+615 PNDATVENSIVL
-627 MEHGNRGYIDVTAQ
+627 MEHGNRGYIDVSAQ

>member
-1 MEQTQKRNTVK
+1 MTGV
-12 EGSRHTWLYT
+12 
-22 AAALVLLL
+22 ALVLLL
-30 LFGLFINRHLDIRAL
+30 LFGLFINRHLSIRAL

-107 SWVIYFFSRR
+107 AWVIYFFSRR
-117 LSRLTRVP
+117 LSRLTRTP
-125 HGWLL
+125 QGMRI

-177 MEGRGTCAYLRAC
+177 MEGRGTRAYLRAC

-200 ERFIALAPLFYL
+200 ERYIALAPLFYL
-212 ALLTQYCTE
+212 AVLTQYLTE
-221 RRLCRRFAPSRTSH
+221 RRLCRRFAPSRS
-235 RPASSGTTDRGTPG
+235 
-249 SDMTSCRK
+249 
-257 RGGESCAASDD
+257 SCAASDEIP
-268 MLAMNRLG
+268 AMNRLG
-276 RLFELLLPLLILAAF
+276 RTVELLLPLLILAVF
-291 FGVRMVVAG
+291 FGTRMVVAG
-300 DAIPVGTA
+300 EAIPVGTA

-317 LAQALGFAFTQV
+317 LAEALGFAFSQV
-329 AYIFGVNAGHAI
+329 AYIFGINAGHAI

-353 VQALIGLS
+353 VQGLIVLS
-361 WISLLLML
+361 WLCLLLML
-369 VLYIRSVCK
+369 VLYVRRAWK
-378 RGRMNARLNG
+378 RGR
-388 ENAASERRDC
+388 
-398 RHLSITARLIGE
+398 ITPRLIGE

-457 GRMEH
+457 GAVKAKAGRAVRTRAATV
-462 GQRSSAAHTRSS
+462 QRASAAS
-474 VDQRAETW
+474 
-482 SSIRSQRTAAAA
+482 

-501 GKRSGVKTPRTATVL
+501 AACRGMAMVL
-516 AFTLLFMAYGAVM
+516 AFSLLFMAYGAVM

-549 DRVNSLADCTIGAVG
+549 DRVNSLADCTIDAVG
-564 AEDFLGKKQVYIYYN
+564 AGEFLGKKQVYIYYN

-590 FFKPFDPE
+590 FYKPFDPE
-598 KTGQGTEIHFID
+598 KTGQGTEIHFIN

-627 MEHGNRGYIDVTAQ
+627 MEHGNRSYIDVTAQ

-648 EELPQ
+648 EALPQ
-653 A
+653 T

>member
-1 MEQTQKRNTVK
+1 MT
-12 EGSRHTWLYT
+12 G
-22 AAALVLLL
+22 AALVLLL
-30 LFGLFINRHLDIRAL
+30 LFGLFINRHLSIRAL

-107 SWVIYFFSRR
+107 AWVIYFFSRR
-117 LSRLTRVP
+117 LSRLTRMP
-125 HGWLL
+125 QGMRI

-177 MEGRGTCAYLRAC
+177 MEGRGTRAYLRAC

-212 ALLTQYCTE
+212 AVITQYLTE
-221 RRLCRRFAPSRTSH
+221 RRLCRRFAQLRIV
-235 RPASSGTTDRGTPG
+235 
-249 SDMTSCRK
+249 
-257 RGGESCAASDD
+257 
-268 MLAMNRLG
+268 
-276 RLFELLLPLLILAAF
+276 ELLLPLLILAVF
-291 FGVRMVVAG
+291 FGARMVVAG
-300 DAIPVGTA
+300 EAIPVGTA

-317 LAQALGFAFTQV
+317 LAQALGFAFSQV

-341 FCGVSFADSARW
+341 FCGVSFTDSARF
-353 VQALIGLS
+353 VQALIILS
-361 WISLLLML
+361 WLCLLLML
-369 VLYIRSVCK
+369 LLYVRRAWR
-378 RGRMNARLNG
+378 RGR
-388 ENAASERRDC
+388 
-398 RHLSITARLIGE
+398 ITPRLIGE

-457 GRMEH
+457 GAVKPEAGRAV
-462 GQRSSAAHTRSS
+462 RTRAAT
-474 VDQRAETW
+474 V
-482 SSIRSQRTAAAA
+482 QRTS
-494 VSASGER
+494 SASGER
-501 GKRSGVKTPRTATVL
+501 AACRGMAMVL
-516 AFTLLFMAYGAVM
+516 AFSLLFMAYGAVM

-549 DRVNSLADCTIGAVG
+549 DRVNSLADCTIDAVG
-564 AEDFLGKKQVYIYYN
+564 AGEFLGKKQVYIYYN

-590 FFKPFDPE
+590 FYKPFDPE
-598 KTGQGTEIHFID
+598 KTGQGTEIHFIN

-615 PADATVENSIVL
+615 PADATVENSVVL

-648 EELPQ
+648 EALPQ

>member
-1 MEQTQKRNTVK
+1 MTGV
-12 EGSRHTWLYT
+12 
-22 AAALVLLL
+22 ALVLLL
-30 LFGLFINRHLDIRAL
+30 LFGLFINRHLSIRAL

-78 WALSY
+78 WAMSY
-83 LEFRLI
+83 LEFLLI

-107 SWVIYFFSRR
+107 SWVIYFCSRR

-125 HGWLL
+125 HGMLL

-177 MEGRGTCAYLRAC
+177 MEGRGPRAYLRAC

-200 ERFIALAPLFYL
+200 ERYIALAPLFYL
-212 ALLTQYCTE
+212 AVLTQYRTE
-221 RRLCRRFAPSRTSH
+221 RRLCRRFAPFRTSEVP
-235 RPASSGTTDRGTPG
+235 RI
-249 SDMTSCRK
+249 
-257 RGGESCAASDD
+257 
-268 MLAMNRLG
+268 
-276 RLFELLLPLLILAAF
+276 FELLLPLVILAVF
-291 FGVRMVVAG
+291 FGSRMVVAG
-300 DAIPVGTA
+300 EAIPVGTA

-317 LAQALGFAFTQV
+317 LTQALGFAFMQV

-341 FCGVSFADSARW
+341 FCGVSFADAARW
-353 VQALIGLS
+353 VQILIVLS
-361 WISLLLML
+361 WLCLLLML
-369 VLYIRSVCK
+369 VLYVRMAWK
-378 RGRMNARLNG
+378 R
-388 ENAASERRDC
+388 ER
-398 RHLSITARLIGE
+398 ITPRLIGE
-410 NLLFICFIAL
+410 NLLFIGFIAL

-457 GRMEH
+457 GRMASEA
-462 GQRSSAAHTRSS
+462 GRTVRTRA
-474 VDQRAETW
+474 VAV
-482 SSIRSQRTAAAA
+482 QRTSMAS
-494 VSASGER
+494 VSASGDHGER
-501 GKRSGVKTPRTATVL
+501 FGMKKCRTAMVL
-516 AFTLLFMAYGAVM
+516 TFSLLFMAYGAVM

-549 DRVNSLADCTIGAVG
+549 DRVNSLADCTIDAIG
-564 AEDFLGKKQVYIYYN
+564 AENFLGKKQVYIYYN

-590 FFKPFDPE
+590 FYKPFDPE
-598 KTGQGTEIHFID
+598 KTGQGTEIHFINS
-610 RPDEL
+610 PDEL

-627 MEHGNRGYIDVTAQ
+627 MEHGNRGYIDVSAQ

>member
-1 MEQTQKRNTVK
+1 MTGV
-12 EGSRHTWLYT
+12 
-22 AAALVLLL
+22 ALVLLL
-30 LFGLFINRHLDIRAL
+30 LFGLFINRHLSIRAL

-107 SWVIYFFSRR
+107 AWVIYFFSRR
-117 LSRLTRVP
+117 LSRLTRMP
-125 HGWLL
+125 QGMRI

-177 MEGRGTCAYLRAC
+177 MEGRGTRAYLRAC

-212 ALLTQYCTE
+212 AVITQYLTE
-221 RRLCRRFAPSRTSH
+221 RRLCRRFARLRTV
-235 RPASSGTTDRGTPG
+235 
-249 SDMTSCRK
+249 
-257 RGGESCAASDD
+257 
-268 MLAMNRLG
+268 
-276 RLFELLLPLLILAAF
+276 ELLLPLLILAVF

-300 DAIPVGTA
+300 EAIPVGTA

-317 LAQALGFAFTQV
+317 LAQALGFAFSQV

-341 FCGVSFADSARW
+341 FCGVSFGDSAHR
-353 VQALIGLS
+353 VQALIVLS
-361 WISLLLML
+361 WLCLLLML
-369 VLYIRSVCK
+369 LLYVRRAWR
-378 RGRMNARLNG
+378 RGR
-388 ENAASERRDC
+388 
-398 RHLSITARLIGE
+398 ITPRLIGE

-457 GRMEH
+457 GVVKPEAGRAVRTRAATV
-462 GQRSSAAHTRSS
+462 QRASAAS
-474 VDQRAETW
+474 
-482 SSIRSQRTAAAA
+482 

-501 GKRSGVKTPRTATVL
+501 AACHGVERPRTAMVL
-516 AFTLLFMAYGAVM
+516 AFSLLFMAYGAVM

-549 DRVNSLADCTIGAVG
+549 DRVNSLADCTIDAVG
-564 AEDFLGKKQVYIYYN
+564 AGEFLGKKQVYIYYN

-590 FFKPFDPE
+590 FYKPFDPE
-598 KTGQGTEIHFID
+598 KTGQGTEIHFIN

-648 EELPQ
+648 EALPQ

>member
-1 MEQTQKRNTVK
+1 MTGV
-12 EGSRHTWLYT
+12 
-22 AAALVLLL
+22 ALVLLL
-30 LFGLFINRHLDIRAL
+30 LFGLFINRHLSIRAL

-107 SWVIYFFSRR
+107 AWVIYFFSRR
-117 LSRLTRVP
+117 LSRLTRMP
-125 HGWLL
+125 QGMRI

-177 MEGRGTCAYLRAC
+177 MEGRGTRAYLRAC

-212 ALLTQYCTE
+212 AVITQYLTE
-221 RRLCRRFAPSRTSH
+221 RRLCRRFARLRTV
-235 RPASSGTTDRGTPG
+235 
-249 SDMTSCRK
+249 
-257 RGGESCAASDD
+257 
-268 MLAMNRLG
+268 
-276 RLFELLLPLLILAAF
+276 ELLLPLLILAAF
-291 FGVRMVVAG
+291 FGTRMVVAG
-300 DAIPVGTA
+300 EAIPVGTA

-317 LAQALGFAFTQV
+317 LAQALGFAFMQV

-341 FCGVSFADSARW
+341 FCGVSFGDSARW

-361 WISLLLML
+361 WLSLLLML
-369 VLYIRSVCK
+369 VLYVRSVWK
-378 RGRMNARLNG
+378 RGR
-388 ENAASERRDC
+388 
-398 RHLSITARLIGE
+398 ITPRLIGE
-410 NLLFICFIAL
+410 NLLFIFFIAL

-457 GRMEH
+457 GVVKPEAGRAVRTRSATV
-462 GQRSSAAHTRSS
+462 QRASAAS
-474 VDQRAETW
+474 
-482 SSIRSQRTAAAA
+482 

-501 GKRSGVKTPRTATVL
+501 AACRGVERPRTAMVL
-516 AFTLLFMAYGAVM
+516 AFSLLFMAYGAVM

-549 DRVNSLADCTIGAVG
+549 DRVNSLADCTIDAVG
-564 AEDFLGKKQVYIYYN
+564 AGEFLGKKQVYIYYN

-590 FFKPFDPE
+590 FYKPFDPE
-598 KTGQGTEIHFID
+598 KTGQGTEIHFIN

-615 PADATVENSIVL
+615 PDDATEDNSIVL
-627 MEHGNRGYIDVTAQ
+627 MEHGNRGYIDVSAQ

-648 EELPQ
+648 EALPQ

>member
-1 MEQTQKRNTVK
+1 MTGV
-12 EGSRHTWLYT
+12 
-22 AAALVLLL
+22 ALVLLL
-30 LFGLFINRHLDIRAL
+30 LFGLFINRHLSIRAL

-107 SWVIYFFSRR
+107 AWVIYFFSRR
-117 LSRLTRVP
+117 LSRLTRTP
-125 HGWLL
+125 QGMRI
-130 GQAVGLLT
+130 GQVVGLLT

-177 MEGRGTCAYLRAC
+177 MEGRGTRAYLRAC

-200 ERFIALAPLFYL
+200 ERYIALAPLFYL
-212 ALLTQYCTE
+212 AVLTQYCTE
-221 RRLCRRFAPSRTSH
+221 RRLCRRFAQSR
-235 RPASSGTTDRGTPG
+235 
-249 SDMTSCRK
+249 M
-257 RGGESCAASDD
+257 SCAASDEIP
-268 MLAMNRLG
+268 AMNRLG
-276 RLFELLLPLLILAAF
+276 RIFELLLPLLILAVF
-291 FGVRMVVAG
+291 FGTRMVVAG
-300 DAIPVGTA
+300 EAIPVGTA

-317 LAQALGFAFTQV
+317 LAQALGFAFMQV

-341 FCGVSFADSARW
+341 FCGVSFGDSAHW
-353 VQALIGLS
+353 VQGLIVLS
-361 WISLLLML
+361 WLCLLLML
-369 VLYIRSVCK
+369 LLYVRRAWR
-378 RGRMNARLNG
+378 RGR
-388 ENAASERRDC
+388 
-398 RHLSITARLIGE
+398 ITPRLIGE

-457 GRMEH
+457 GAVKPEAGRAVRTRAATV
-462 GQRSSAAHTRSS
+462 QRVSAAS
-474 VDQRAETW
+474 
-482 SSIRSQRTAAAA
+482 

-501 GKRSGVKTPRTATVL
+501 AACRGMAMVL
-516 AFTLLFMAYGAVM
+516 AFSLLFMAYGAVM

-549 DRVNSLADCTIGAVG
+549 DRVNSLADCTIDAVG
-564 AEDFLGKKQVYIYYN
+564 AGEFLGKKQVYIYYN

-590 FFKPFDPE
+590 FYKPFDPE
-598 KTGQGTEIHFID
+598 KTGQGTEIHFIN

-648 EELPQ
+648 EALPQ
-653 A
+653 T

>member
-1 MEQTQKRNTVK
+1 MAHISKTQNSKHVLMTGV
-12 EGSRHTWLYT
+12 
-22 AAALVLLL
+22 ALVLLL
-30 LFGLFINRHLDIRAL
+30 LFGLFINRHLSIRAL

-107 SWVIYFFSRR
+107 AWVIYFFSRR
-117 LSRLTRVP
+117 LSRLTRTP
-125 HGWLL
+125 QGMRI

-177 MEGRGTCAYLRAC
+177 MEGRGTRAYLRAC

-200 ERFIALAPLFYL
+200 ERYIALAPLFYL
-212 ALLTQYCTE
+212 AVLTQYLTE
-221 RRLCRRFAPSRTSH
+221 RRLCRRFAPSR
-235 RPASSGTTDRGTPG
+235 SSC
-249 SDMTSCRK
+249 S
-257 RGGESCAASDD
+257 ASDEIP
-268 MLAMNRLG
+268 AMNRLG
-276 RLFELLLPLLILAAF
+276 RTVELLLPLLILAVF
-291 FGVRMVVAG
+291 FGTRMVVAG
-300 DAIPVGTA
+300 EAIPVGTA

-317 LAQALGFAFTQV
+317 LAEALGFAFSQV
-329 AYIFGVNAGHAI
+329 AYIFGINAGHAI

-353 VQALIGLS
+353 VQGLIVLS
-361 WISLLLML
+361 WLCLLLML
-369 VLYIRSVCK
+369 VLYVRMAWK
-378 RGRMNARLNG
+378 RGR
-388 ENAASERRDC
+388 
-398 RHLSITARLIGE
+398 ITPRLIGE

-457 GRMEH
+457 GAVKAKAGRAVRTRAATV
-462 GQRSSAAHTRSS
+462 QRASAAS
-474 VDQRAETW
+474 
-482 SSIRSQRTAAAA
+482 

-501 GKRSGVKTPRTATVL
+501 AACRGMAMVL
-516 AFTLLFMAYGAVM
+516 AFSLLFMAYGAVM

-549 DRVNSLADCTIGAVG
+549 DRVNSLADCTIDAVG
-564 AEDFLGKKQVYIYYN
+564 AGEFLGKKQVYIYYN

-590 FFKPFDPE
+590 FYKPFDPE
-598 KTGQGTEIHFID
+598 KTGQGTEIHFIN

-615 PADATVENSIVL
+615 PADATVENSVVL
-627 MEHGNRGYIDVTAQ
+627 MEHGNRSYIDVTAQ

-648 EELPQ
+648 EALPQ

>member
-12 EGSRHTWLYT
+12 EGSRHAWLYT

-30 LFGLFINRHLDIRAL
+30 LFGLFINRHLSIRAL

-78 WALSY
+78 WAMSY
-83 LEFRLI
+83 LEFLLI

-117 LSRLTRVP
+117 LSRLARVP
-125 HGWLL
+125 HGMLL

-177 MEGRGTCAYLRAC
+177 MESRGTRAYLRAC

-200 ERFIALAPLFYL
+200 ERYIALAPLFYL
-212 ALLTQYCTE
+212 AVLTQYRTE
-221 RRLCRRFAPSRTSH
+221 RRLCRRFAPFRTSEVP
-235 RPASSGTTDRGTPG
+235 RI
-249 SDMTSCRK
+249 
-257 RGGESCAASDD
+257 
-268 MLAMNRLG
+268 
-276 RLFELLLPLLILAAF
+276 FELLLPLVILAVF
-291 FGVRMVVAG
+291 FGSRMVVAG
-300 DAIPVGTA
+300 EAIPVGTA

-317 LAQALGFAFTQV
+317 LTQALGFAFMQV

-341 FCGVSFADSARW
+341 FCGVSFADAARW
-353 VQALIGLS
+353 VQILIFLS
-361 WISLLLML
+361 WLCLLLML
-369 VLYIRSVCK
+369 VLYVRMAWK
-378 RGRMNARLNG
+378 R
-388 ENAASERRDC
+388 ER
-398 RHLSITARLIGE
+398 ITPRLIGE
-410 NLLFICFIAL
+410 NLLFIGFIAL

-457 GRMEH
+457 GRMASEA
-462 GQRSSAAHTRSS
+462 GRAVRTRA
-474 VDQRAETW
+474 VAV
-482 SSIRSQRTAAAA
+482 QRTSMAS
-494 VSASGER
+494 VSASGDHGER
-501 GKRSGVKTPRTATVL
+501 FGMKKCRTAMVL
-516 AFTLLFMAYGAVM
+516 TFSLLFMAYGAVM

-549 DRVNSLADCTIGAVG
+549 DRVNSLADCTIDAIG
-564 AEDFLGKKQVYIYYN
+564 AENFLGKKQVYIYYN

-590 FFKPFDPE
+590 FYKPFDPE
-598 KTGQGTEIHFID
+598 KTGQGTEIHFINS
-610 RPDEL
+610 PDEL

-627 MEHGNRGYIDVTAQ
+627 MEHGNRGYIDVSAQ

>member
-12 EGSRHTWLYT
+12 ERSRHAWLYT

-30 LFGLFINRHLDIRAL
+30 LFGLFINRHLSIRAL

-78 WALSY
+78 WAMSY
-83 LEFRLI
+83 LEFWLI

-101 LLNVAI
+101 LLNVVIA
-107 SWVIYFFSRR
+107 WVIYFFSRR
-117 LSRLTRVP
+117 LSRRTRVP
-125 HGWLL
+125 QGVLP

-177 MEGRGTCAYLRAC
+177 MEGRGTRAYLRAC

-212 ALLTQYCTE
+212 AVLTQYQTE
-221 RRLCRRFAPSRTSH
+221 RRLCRRFAPSRMSEVPRTSQP
-235 RPASSGTTDRGTPG
+235 PASAGTTECDTPG
-249 SDMTSCRK
+249 SDMLS
-257 RGGESCAASDD
+257 G
-268 MLAMNRLG
+268 NRLG
-276 RLFELLLPLLILAAF
+276 RLLELLLPLLILAVF
-291 FGVRMVVAG
+291 FGSRMVVAG

-361 WISLLLML
+361 WLSLLLML
-369 VLYIRSVCK
+369 VLYVRSVWK
-378 RGRMNARLNG
+378 RGR
-388 ENAASERRDC
+388 
-398 RHLSITARLIGE
+398 ITPRLIGE

-445 YLSYMLGEIAKS
+445 YLSFMLGEIAKS
-457 GRMEH
+457 GRVKPEA
-462 GQRSSAAHTRSS
+462 GRTVRTRAA
-474 VDQRAETW
+474 VP
-482 SSIRSQRTAAAA
+482 QRTSMDS
-494 VSASGER
+494 VSASGEHGER
-501 GKRSGVKTPRTATVL
+501 FGMKKCRTAMVL
-516 AFTLLFMAYGAVM
+516 TFSLLFMAYGAVM

-540 PNIFFFFDQ
+540 TNIFFFFDQ
-549 DRVNSLADCTIGAVG
+549 DRVNSLADCTIDAVG
-564 AEDFLGKKQVYIYYN
+564 AENFLGKKQVYIYYN

-590 FFKPFDPE
+590 FYKPFDPE
-598 KTGQGTEIHFID
+598 KTGQGTEIHFINS
-610 RPDEL
+610 PDEL

>member
-1 MEQTQKRNTVK
+1 MAHISKTQNSKHVLMTGV
-12 EGSRHTWLYT
+12 
-22 AAALVLLL
+22 ALVLLL
-30 LFGLFINRHLDIRAL
+30 LFGLFINRHLSIRAL

-78 WALSY
+78 WAMSY
-83 LEFRLI
+83 LEFWLI

-117 LSRLTRVP
+117 LSRLTRAP
-125 HGWLL
+125 HGMLL
-130 GQAVGLLT
+130 GQTVGLLT

-177 MEGRGTCAYLRAC
+177 MEGRGTRAYLRAC

-200 ERFIALAPLFYL
+200 ERYIALAPLFYL
-212 ALLTQYCTE
+212 AVLTQYFTE
-221 RRLCRRFAPSRTSH
+221 RRLCRRFARLRTV
-235 RPASSGTTDRGTPG
+235 
-249 SDMTSCRK
+249 
-257 RGGESCAASDD
+257 
-268 MLAMNRLG
+268 
-276 RLFELLLPLLILAAF
+276 ELLLPLVILAVF
-291 FGVRMVVAG
+291 FGTRMVVAG
-300 DAIPVGTA
+300 EAIPVGTA

-361 WISLLLML
+361 WLCLLLML
-369 VLYIRSVCK
+369 VLYGRSAWK
-378 RGRMNARLNG
+378 KGR
-388 ENAASERRDC
+388 
-398 RHLSITARLIGE
+398 ITPRLIGE
-410 NLLFICFIAL
+410 NLLFIGFIAL

-445 YLSYMLGEIAKS
+445 YLSFMLGEIAKPGRAEVES
-457 GRMEH
+457 GRAV
-462 GQRSSAAHTRSS
+462 RTRAA
-474 VDQRAETW
+474 VP
-482 SSIRSQRTAAAA
+482 QRTSMAS

-501 GKRSGVKTPRTATVL
+501 AEHFRAQPSRTAALL
-516 AFTLLFMAYGAVM
+516 AFSLLFMVYGVVM

-549 DRVNSLADCTIGAVG
+549 DRVNSLADCTIDAVG
-564 AEDFLGKKQVYIYYN
+564 AENFLGKKQVYIYYN

-590 FFKPFDPE
+590 FYKPFDPE
-598 KTGQGTEIHFID
+598 KTGQGTEIHFINS
-610 RPDEL
+610 PDEL

-627 MEHGNRGYIDVTAQ
+627 MEHGNRGYIDVSAQ

-648 EELPQ
+648 EELSE
-653 A
+653 

>member
-1 MEQTQKRNTVK
+1 MTGV
-12 EGSRHTWLYT
+12 
-22 AAALVLLL
+22 ALVLLL
-30 LFGLFINRHLDIRAL
+30 LFGLFINRHLSIRAL

-78 WALSY
+78 WAMSF
-83 LEFRLI
+83 LEFWLI

-101 LLNVAI
+101 LLNVVIA
-107 SWVIYFFSRR
+107 WVIYFFSRR

-125 HGWLL
+125 HGMLL

-177 MEGRGTCAYLRAC
+177 MEGRGTRAYLRAC

-212 ALLTQYCTE
+212 AVLTQYCTE
-221 RRLCRRFAPSRTSH
+221 RRLCRRFARLRTV
-235 RPASSGTTDRGTPG
+235 
-249 SDMTSCRK
+249 
-257 RGGESCAASDD
+257 
-268 MLAMNRLG
+268 
-276 RLFELLLPLLILAAF
+276 ELLLPLAILAVF
-291 FGVRMVVAG
+291 FGARMVVAG
-300 DAIPVGTA
+300 EAIPVGTA

-317 LAQALGFAFTQV
+317 LTQALGFAFTQV
-329 AYIFGVNAGHAI
+329 AYLFGVNAGHAI

-353 VQALIGLS
+353 VQALIFLS
-361 WISLLLML
+361 WLCLLLML
-369 VLYIRSVCK
+369 VLYGRSVWK
-378 RGRMNARLNG
+378 RGR
-388 ENAASERRDC
+388 
-398 RHLSITARLIGE
+398 ITPRLIGE
-410 NLLFICFIAL
+410 NLLFIGFIAL

-445 YLSYMLGEIAKS
+445 YLSFMLGEIAKS
-457 GRMEH
+457 GRVKPEA
-462 GQRSSAAHTRSS
+462 GRAVRTRAA
-474 VDQRAETW
+474 AP
-482 SSIRSQRTAAAA
+482 QRTSMAS
-494 VSASGER
+494 VSASGEHGER
-501 GKRSGVKTPRTATVL
+501 FGMKKCRTAMVL
-516 AFTLLFMAYGAVM
+516 AFSLLFMVYGAVM

-549 DRVNSLADCTIGAVG
+549 DRVNSLADCTIDAVG
-564 AEDFLGKKQVYIYYN
+564 AENFLGKKQVYIYYN

-590 FFKPFDPE
+590 FYKPFDPE
-598 KTGQGTEIHFID
+598 KTGQGTEIHFINS
-610 RPDEL
+610 PDEL
-615 PADATVENSIVL
+615 PADATVENSIIL
-627 MEHGNRGYIDVTAQ
+627 MEHGNRGYIDVSAQ

-648 EELPQ
+648 EELSE
-653 A
+653 

>member
-1 MEQTQKRNTVK
+1 MTGV
-12 EGSRHTWLYT
+12 
-22 AAALVLLL
+22 ALVLLL
-30 LFGLFINRHLDIRAL
+30 LFGLFINRHLSIRAL

-107 SWVIYFFSRR
+107 AWVIYFFSRR
-117 LSRLTRVP
+117 LSRLTRTP
-125 HGWLL
+125 QGMRI
-130 GQAVGLLT
+130 GQVVGLLT

-177 MEGRGTCAYLRAC
+177 MEGRGTRAYLRAC

-200 ERFIALAPLFYL
+200 ERYIALAPLFYL
-212 ALLTQYCTE
+212 AVLTQYCTE
-221 RRLCRRFAPSRTSH
+221 RRLCRRFAPSR
-235 RPASSGTTDRGTPG
+235 
-249 SDMTSCRK
+249 M
-257 RGGESCAASDD
+257 SCAASDEIP
-268 MLAMNRLG
+268 AMNRLG
-276 RLFELLLPLLILAAF
+276 RIFELLLPLLILAVF
-291 FGVRMVVAG
+291 FGTRMVVAG
-300 DAIPVGTA
+300 EAIPVGTA

-317 LAQALGFAFTQV
+317 LAQALGFAFSQV

-341 FCGVSFADSARW
+341 FCGVSFGDSAHW
-353 VQALIGLS
+353 VQALIVLS
-361 WISLLLML
+361 WLCLLLML
-369 VLYIRSVCK
+369 LLYVRRVWR
-378 RGRMNARLNG
+378 RGR
-388 ENAASERRDC
+388 
-398 RHLSITARLIGE
+398 ITPRLIGE

-457 GRMEH
+457 GVVKPEADRAV
-462 GQRSSAAHTRSS
+462 RTRA
-474 VDQRAETW
+474 VTVQRA
-482 SSIRSQRTAAAA
+482 STAS

-501 GKRSGVKTPRTATVL
+501 AACRGMAMVL
-516 AFTLLFMAYGAVM
+516 AFSLLFMAYGAVM

-549 DRVNSLADCTIGAVG
+549 DRVNSLADCTIDAVG
-564 AEDFLGKKQVYIYYN
+564 AGEFLGKKQVYIYYN

-590 FFKPFDPE
+590 FYKPFDPE
-598 KTGQGTEIHFID
+598 KTGQGTEIHFIN

-615 PADATVENSIVL
+615 PADATVENSVVL

-648 EELPQ
+648 EALPQ

>member
-1 MEQTQKRNTVK
+1 MTGV
-12 EGSRHTWLYT
+12 
-22 AAALVLLL
+22 ALVLLL
-30 LFGLFINRHLDIRAL
+30 LFGLFINRHLSIRAL

-107 SWVIYFFSRR
+107 AWVIYFFSRR
-117 LSRLTRVP
+117 LSRLTRTP
-125 HGWLL
+125 QGMRI

-177 MEGRGTCAYLRAC
+177 MEGRGTRAYLRAC

-200 ERFIALAPLFYL
+200 ERYIALAPLFYL
-212 ALLTQYCTE
+212 AVLTQYLTE
-221 RRLCRRFAPSRTSH
+221 RRLCRRFAPSRTS
-235 RPASSGTTDRGTPG
+235 
-249 SDMTSCRK
+249 
-257 RGGESCAASDD
+257 CAASDEIP
-268 MLAMNRLG
+268 AMNRLG
-276 RLFELLLPLLILAAF
+276 RTVELLLPLLILAVF
-291 FGVRMVVAG
+291 FGTRMVVAG
-300 DAIPVGTA
+300 EAIPVGTA

-317 LAQALGFAFTQV
+317 LAEALGFAFSQV
-329 AYIFGVNAGHAI
+329 AYIFGINAGHAI

-353 VQALIGLS
+353 VQALIVLS
-361 WISLLLML
+361 WLCLLLML
-369 VLYIRSVCK
+369 VLYVRGAWK
-378 RGRMNARLNG
+378 RGR
-388 ENAASERRDC
+388 
-398 RHLSITARLIGE
+398 ITPRLIGE

-457 GRMEH
+457 GAVKAKAGRAV
-462 GQRSSAAHTRSS
+462 RTRAAT
-474 VDQRAETW
+474 VQRASTA
-482 SSIRSQRTAAAA
+482 SI
-494 VSASGER
+494 SASGER
-501 GKRSGVKTPRTATVL
+501 AACHGMAMVL
-516 AFTLLFMAYGAVM
+516 AFSLLFMAYGAVM

-549 DRVNSLADCTIGAVG
+549 DRVNSLADCTIDAVG
-564 AEDFLGKKQVYIYYN
+564 AGEFLGKKQVYIYYN

-590 FFKPFDPE
+590 FYKPFDPE
-598 KTGQGTEIHFID
+598 KTGQGTEIHFIN

-615 PADATVENSIVL
+615 PADATVENSVVL
-627 MEHGNRGYIDVTAQ
+627 MEHGNRSYIDVTAQ

-648 EELPQ
+648 EALPQ
-653 A
+653 T

>member
-1 MEQTQKRNTVK
+1 MTGV
-12 EGSRHTWLYT
+12 
-22 AAALVLLL
+22 ALILLL
-30 LFGLFINRHLDIRAL
+30 LFGLFINRHLSIRAL

-107 SWVIYFFSRR
+107 AWVIYFFSRR
-117 LSRLTRVP
+117 LSRLTRTP
-125 HGWLL
+125 QGMRI

-177 MEGRGTCAYLRAC
+177 MEGRGTRAYLRAC

-200 ERFIALAPLFYL
+200 ERYIALAPLFYL
-212 ALLTQYCTE
+212 AVLTQYLTE
-221 RRLCRRFAPSRTSH
+221 RRLCRRFAPSRS
-235 RPASSGTTDRGTPG
+235 
-249 SDMTSCRK
+249 
-257 RGGESCAASDD
+257 SCAASDEIP
-268 MLAMNRLG
+268 AMNRLG
-276 RLFELLLPLLILAAF
+276 RTVELLLPLLILAVF
-291 FGVRMVVAG
+291 FGTRVVVAG
-300 DAIPVGTA
+300 EAIPVGTA

-317 LAQALGFAFTQV
+317 LAEALGFAFSQV
-329 AYIFGVNAGHAI
+329 AYIFGINAGHAI

-353 VQALIGLS
+353 VQGLIVLS
-361 WISLLLML
+361 WLCLLLML
-369 VLYIRSVCK
+369 VLYVRGAWK
-378 RGRMNARLNG
+378 RGR
-388 ENAASERRDC
+388 
-398 RHLSITARLIGE
+398 ITPRLIGE

-457 GRMEH
+457 GAVKAKAGRAV
-462 GQRSSAAHTRSS
+462 RTRAAT
-474 VDQRAETW
+474 VQRASTA
-482 SSIRSQRTAAAA
+482 SI
-494 VSASGER
+494 SASGER
-501 GKRSGVKTPRTATVL
+501 AACHGMAMVL
-516 AFTLLFMAYGAVM
+516 AFSLLFMAYGAVM

-549 DRVNSLADCTIGAVG
+549 DRVNSLADCTIDAVG
-564 AEDFLGKKQVYIYYN
+564 AGEFLGKKQVYIYYN

-590 FFKPFDPE
+590 FYKPFDPE
-598 KTGQGTEIHFID
+598 KTGQGTEIHFIN

-615 PADATVENSIVL
+615 PADATVENSVVL
-627 MEHGNRGYIDVTAQ
+627 MEHGNRSYIDVTAQ

-648 EELPQ
+648 EALPQ

>member
-1 MEQTQKRNTVK
+1 MAHISKTQNSKHVLMTGV
-12 EGSRHTWLYT
+12 
-22 AAALVLLL
+22 ALVLLL
-30 LFGLFINRHLDIRAL
+30 LFGLFINRHLSIRAL

-107 SWVIYFFSRR
+107 AWVIYFFSRR
-117 LSRLTRVP
+117 LSRLTRTP
-125 HGWLL
+125 QGMRI
-130 GQAVGLLT
+130 GQVVGLLT

-177 MEGRGTCAYLRAC
+177 MEGRGTRAYLRAC

-200 ERFIALAPLFYL
+200 ERYIALAPLFYL
-212 ALLTQYCTE
+212 AVLTQYCTE
-221 RRLCRRFAPSRTSH
+221 RRLCRRFAPSR
-235 RPASSGTTDRGTPG
+235 
-249 SDMTSCRK
+249 M
-257 RGGESCAASDD
+257 SCAASDEIP
-268 MLAMNRLG
+268 AMNRLG
-276 RLFELLLPLLILAAF
+276 RIFELLLPLLILAVF
-291 FGVRMVVAG
+291 FGTRMVVAG
-300 DAIPVGTA
+300 EAIPVGTA

-317 LAQALGFAFTQV
+317 LAQALGFAFSQV

-341 FCGVSFADSARW
+341 FCGVSFGDSAHW
-353 VQALIGLS
+353 VQGLIVLS
-361 WISLLLML
+361 WLCLLLML
-369 VLYIRSVCK
+369 VLYVRRAWR
-378 RGRMNARLNG
+378 RGR
-388 ENAASERRDC
+388 
-398 RHLSITARLIGE
+398 ITPRLIGE

-457 GRMEH
+457 GAVKPEAGRAVRTRAATV
-462 GQRSSAAHTRSS
+462 QRVSAAS
-474 VDQRAETW
+474 
-482 SSIRSQRTAAAA
+482 

-501 GKRSGVKTPRTATVL
+501 AACRGMAMVL
-516 AFTLLFMAYGAVM
+516 AFSLLFMAYGAVM

-549 DRVNSLADCTIGAVG
+549 DRVNSLADCTIDAVG
-564 AEDFLGKKQVYIYYN
+564 AGEFLGKKQVYIYYN

-590 FFKPFDPE
+590 FYKPFDPE
-598 KTGQGTEIHFID
+598 KTGQGTEIHFIN

-648 EELPQ
+648 EALPQ

>member
-1 MEQTQKRNTVK
+1 MAHISKTQNSKHVLMTGV
-12 EGSRHTWLYT
+12 
-22 AAALVLLL
+22 ALVLLL
-30 LFGLFINRHLDIRAL
+30 LFGLFINRHLSIRAL

-55 YGCEDF
+55 YGCENF

-78 WALSY
+78 WAMSY
-83 LEFRLI
+83 LEFLLI

-101 LLNVAI
+101 LLNVVIA
-107 SWVIYFFSRR
+107 WVIYFFSRR
-117 LSRLTRVP
+117 LSRLTRMP
-125 HGWLL
+125 QGMRI

-177 MEGRGTCAYLRAC
+177 MEGRGTRAYLRAC

-212 ALLTQYCTE
+212 AVITQYLTE
-221 RRLCRRFAPSRTSH
+221 RRLCRRFARLRTV
-235 RPASSGTTDRGTPG
+235 
-249 SDMTSCRK
+249 
-257 RGGESCAASDD
+257 
-268 MLAMNRLG
+268 
-276 RLFELLLPLLILAAF
+276 ELLLPLLILAVF

-300 DAIPVGTA
+300 EAIPVGTA

-317 LAQALGFAFTQV
+317 LAQALGFAFSQV

-341 FCGVSFADSARW
+341 FCGVSFGDSAHW
-353 VQALIGLS
+353 VQALIVQS
-361 WISLLLML
+361 WICLLLML
-369 VLYIRSVCK
+369 LIYVRRAWR
-378 RGRMNARLNG
+378 RGR
-388 ENAASERRDC
+388 
-398 RHLSITARLIGE
+398 ITPRLIGE

-420 CIGSSSIT
+420 CISSSSIT

-457 GRMEH
+457 GAVKPEAGRAVRTRAATM
-462 GQRSSAAHTRSS
+462 QRTSAAS
-474 VDQRAETW
+474 
-482 SSIRSQRTAAAA
+482 

-501 GKRSGVKTPRTATVL
+501 AACRGMAMVL
-516 AFTLLFMAYGAVM
+516 AFSLLFMAYGAVM

-549 DRVNSLADCTIGAVG
+549 DRVNSLADCTIDAVG
-564 AEDFLGKKQVYIYYN
+564 AGEFLGKKQVYIYYN

-590 FFKPFDPE
+590 FYKPFDPE
-598 KTGQGTEIHFID
+598 KTGQGTEIHFIN

-648 EELPQ
+648 EALPQ

>member
-1 MEQTQKRNTVK
+1 MTGV
-12 EGSRHTWLYT
+12 
-22 AAALVLLL
+22 ALVLLL
-30 LFGLFINRHLDIRAL
+30 LFGLFINRHLSIRAL

-107 SWVIYFFSRR
+107 AWVIYFFSRR
-117 LSRLTRVP
+117 LSRLTRTP
-125 HGWLL
+125 QGMRI

-177 MEGRGTCAYLRAC
+177 MEGRGTRAYLRAC

-200 ERFIALAPLFYL
+200 ERYIALAPLFYL
-212 ALLTQYCTE
+212 AVLTQYLTE
-221 RRLCRRFAPSRTSH
+221 RRLCRRFAPSRS
-235 RPASSGTTDRGTPG
+235 
-249 SDMTSCRK
+249 
-257 RGGESCAASDD
+257 SCAASDEIP
-268 MLAMNRLG
+268 AMNRLG
-276 RLFELLLPLLILAAF
+276 RTVELLLPLLILAVF
-291 FGVRMVVAG
+291 FGTRMVVAG
-300 DAIPVGTA
+300 EAIPVGTA
-308 GTKVQDTFS
+308 GTKGQDTFS
-317 LAQALGFAFTQV
+317 LAEALGFAFSQV
-329 AYIFGVNAGHAI
+329 AYIFGINAGHAI

-353 VQALIGLS
+353 VQGLIVLS
-361 WISLLLML
+361 WLCLLLML
-369 VLYIRSVCK
+369 VLYVRMAWK
-378 RGRMNARLNG
+378 RGR
-388 ENAASERRDC
+388 
-398 RHLSITARLIGE
+398 ITPRLIGE

-457 GRMEH
+457 GAVKAKAGRAVRTRAATV
-462 GQRSSAAHTRSS
+462 QRASAAS
-474 VDQRAETW
+474 
-482 SSIRSQRTAAAA
+482 

-501 GKRSGVKTPRTATVL
+501 AACRGMAMVL
-516 AFTLLFMAYGAVM
+516 AFSLLFMAYGAVM

-549 DRVNSLADCTIGAVG
+549 DRVNSLADCTIDAVG
-564 AEDFLGKKQVYIYYN
+564 AGEFLGKKQVYIYYN

-590 FFKPFDPE
+590 FYKPFDPE
-598 KTGQGTEIHFID
+598 KTGQGTEIHFIN

-615 PADATVENSIVL
+615 PADATVENSVVL
-627 MEHGNRGYIDVTAQ
+627 MEHGNRSYIDVTAQ

-648 EELPQ
+648 EALPQ
-653 A
+653 T

>member
-1 MEQTQKRNTVK
+1 MTGV
-12 EGSRHTWLYT
+12 
-22 AAALVLLL
+22 ALVLLL
-30 LFGLFINRHLDIRAL
+30 LFGLFINRHLSIRAL

-78 WALSY
+78 WAMSY
-83 LEFRLI
+83 FEFLLI

-107 SWVIYFFSRR
+107 SWVIYFCSRR

-125 HGWLL
+125 HGMLL
-130 GQAVGLLT
+130 GQGVGLLT

-177 MEGRGTCAYLRAC
+177 MEGRGTRAYLRAC

-200 ERFIALAPLFYL
+200 ERYIALAPLFYL
-212 ALLTQYCTE
+212 AVLTQYRTE
-221 RRLCRRFAPSRTSH
+221 RRLCRRFAPFRTSEVP
-235 RPASSGTTDRGTPG
+235 RI
-249 SDMTSCRK
+249 
-257 RGGESCAASDD
+257 
-268 MLAMNRLG
+268 
-276 RLFELLLPLLILAAF
+276 FELLLPLVILAVF
-291 FGVRMVVAG
+291 FGSRMVVAG
-300 DAIPVGTA
+300 EAIPVGTA

-317 LAQALGFAFTQV
+317 LTQALGFAFMQV

-341 FCGVSFADSARW
+341 FCGVSFADAARW
-353 VQALIGLS
+353 VQILIFLS
-361 WISLLLML
+361 WLCLLLML
-369 VLYIRSVCK
+369 VLYVRMAWK
-378 RGRMNARLNG
+378 R
-388 ENAASERRDC
+388 ER
-398 RHLSITARLIGE
+398 ITPRLIGE
-410 NLLFICFIAL
+410 NLLFIGFIAL

-457 GRMEH
+457 GRMASEA
-462 GQRSSAAHTRSS
+462 GRTVRTRA
-474 VDQRAETW
+474 VAV
-482 SSIRSQRTAAAA
+482 QRTSMAS
-494 VSASGER
+494 VSASGDHGER
-501 GKRSGVKTPRTATVL
+501 FGMKKCRTAMVL
-516 AFTLLFMAYGAVM
+516 TFSLLFMAYGAVM

-549 DRVNSLADCTIGAVG
+549 DRVNSLADCTIDAIG
-564 AEDFLGKKQVYIYYN
+564 AENFLGKKQVYIYYN

-590 FFKPFDPE
+590 FYKPFDPE
-598 KTGQGTEIHFID
+598 KTGQGTEIHFINS
-610 RPDEL
+610 PDEL

-627 MEHGNRGYIDVTAQ
+627 MEHGNRGYIDVSAQ

>member
-12 EGSRHTWLYT
+12 EGSRHAWLYT

-30 LFGLFINRHLDIRAL
+30 LFGLFINRHLSIRAL

-78 WALSY
+78 WAMSY
-83 LEFRLI
+83 LEFWLI
-89 GPHVH
+89 GPRVH

-101 LLNVAI
+101 LLNVVIA
-107 SWVIYFFSRR
+107 WVIYFFSRR
-117 LSRLTRVP
+117 LSRRTRVP
-125 HGWLL
+125 QDVLP

-177 MEGRGTCAYLRAC
+177 MEGRGTRAYLRAC

-212 ALLTQYCTE
+212 AVFTQYQTE
-221 RRLCRRFAPSRTSH
+221 RRLCRRFAPSRTSEVP
-235 RPASSGTTDRGTPG
+235 RTSQPPASAGTKECDTPG
-249 SDMTSCRK
+249 SDMLS
-257 RGGESCAASDD
+257 G
-268 MLAMNRLG
+268 NRLG
-276 RLFELLLPLLILAAF
+276 RLFELLLPLLILAVF
-291 FGVRMVVAG
+291 FGSRMVVAG

-317 LAQALGFAFTQV
+317 LTQALSFAFTQV

-361 WISLLLML
+361 WLCLLLML
-369 VLYIRSVCK
+369 VLYVRSVWK
-378 RGRMNARLNG
+378 RGR
-388 ENAASERRDC
+388 
-398 RHLSITARLIGE
+398 ITPRLIGE

-445 YLSYMLGEIAKS
+445 YLSFMLGEIAKS
-457 GRMEH
+457 GRVKPEAS
-462 GQRSSAAHTRSS
+462 RTVRTRAA
-474 VDQRAETW
+474 VP
-482 SSIRSQRTAAAA
+482 QRTSMDS
-494 VSASGER
+494 VSASGEHGER
-501 GKRSGVKTPRTATVL
+501 FGMKKCRTAMVL
-516 AFTLLFMAYGAVM
+516 TFSLLFMAYGAVM

-549 DRVNSLADCTIGAVG
+549 DRVNSLADCTIDAVG
-564 AEDFLGKKQVYIYYN
+564 AENFLGKKQVYIYYN

-590 FFKPFDPE
+590 FYKPFDPE
-598 KTGQGTEIHFID
+598 KNGQGTEIHFINS
-610 RPDEL
+610 PDEL

-627 MEHGNRGYIDVTAQ
+627 MEHGNRGYIDVSAQ

>member
-1 MEQTQKRNTVK
+1 MTGV
-12 EGSRHTWLYT
+12 
-22 AAALVLLL
+22 ALILLL
-30 LFGLFINRHLDIRAL
+30 LFGLFINRHLSIRAL

-107 SWVIYFFSRR
+107 AWVIYFFSRR
-117 LSRLTRVP
+117 LSRLMRTPQGMRI
-125 HGWLL
+125 

-177 MEGRGTCAYLRAC
+177 MEGRGTRAYLRAC

-200 ERFIALAPLFYL
+200 ERYIALAPLFYL
-212 ALLTQYCTE
+212 AVLTQYLTE
-221 RRLCRRFAPSRTSH
+221 RRLCRRFAPSRS
-235 RPASSGTTDRGTPG
+235 
-249 SDMTSCRK
+249 
-257 RGGESCAASDD
+257 SCAASDEIP
-268 MLAMNRLG
+268 AMNRLG
-276 RLFELLLPLLILAAF
+276 RTVELLLPLLILAVF
-291 FGVRMVVAG
+291 FGTRMVVAG
-300 DAIPVGTA
+300 EAIPVGTA

-317 LAQALGFAFTQV
+317 LAEALGFAFSQV
-329 AYIFGVNAGHAI
+329 AYIFGINAGHAI

-353 VQALIGLS
+353 VQGLIVLS
-361 WISLLLML
+361 WLCLLLML
-369 VLYIRSVCK
+369 VLYVRMAWK
-378 RGRMNARLNG
+378 RGR
-388 ENAASERRDC
+388 
-398 RHLSITARLIGE
+398 ITPRLIGE

-457 GRMEH
+457 GAVKAKAGRAVRTRAATV
-462 GQRSSAAHTRSS
+462 QRASAAS
-474 VDQRAETW
+474 
-482 SSIRSQRTAAAA
+482 

-501 GKRSGVKTPRTATVL
+501 AACRGMAMVL
-516 AFTLLFMAYGAVM
+516 AFSLLFMAYGAVM

-549 DRVNSLADCTIGAVG
+549 DRVNSLADCTIDAVG
-564 AEDFLGKKQVYIYYN
+564 AGEFLGKKQVYIYYN

-590 FFKPFDPE
+590 FYKPFDPE
-598 KTGQGTEIHFID
+598 KTGQGTEIHFIN

-627 MEHGNRGYIDVTAQ
+627 MEHGNRGYIDVSAQ

-648 EELPQ
+648 EALPQ
-653 A
+653 T

>member
-1 MEQTQKRNTVK
+1 MTGV
-12 EGSRHTWLYT
+12 
-22 AAALVLLL
+22 ALVLLL
-30 LFGLFINRHLDIRAL
+30 LFGLFINRHLSIRAL

-83 LEFRLI
+83 LEFLLI

-125 HGWLL
+125 QGVLP

-177 MEGRGTCAYLRAC
+177 MEGRGTGAYLRAC

-212 ALLTQYCTE
+212 AVLTQYQTE
-221 RRLCRRFAPSRTSH
+221 RRLCRRFAPSRMSEVPRTSQP
-235 RPASSGTTDRGTPG
+235 PASAGTTECDTPG
-249 SDMTSCRK
+249 SDMLS
-257 RGGESCAASDD
+257 G
-268 MLAMNRLG
+268 NRLG
-276 RLFELLLPLLILAAF
+276 RLLELLLPLLILAVF
-291 FGVRMVVAG
+291 FGSRMVVAG

-361 WISLLLML
+361 WLSLLLML
-369 VLYIRSVCK
+369 VLYVRSVWK
-378 RGRMNARLNG
+378 TGR
-388 ENAASERRDC
+388 
-398 RHLSITARLIGE
+398 ITPRLIGE

-445 YLSYMLGEIAKS
+445 YLSFMLGEIAKS
-457 GRMEH
+457 NRTDPVTGRAV
-462 GQRSSAAHTRSS
+462 RTRAA
-474 VDQRAETW
+474 VP
-482 SSIRSQRTAAAA
+482 QRTSMAS
-494 VSASGER
+494 VSASGEHGER
-501 GKRSGVKTPRTATVL
+501 FGMKKCRTAMVL
-516 AFTLLFMAYGAVM
+516 AFSLLFMAYGAVM

-549 DRVNSLADCTIGAVG
+549 DRVNSLADCTIDAVG
-564 AEDFLGKKQVYIYYN
+564 AGEFLGKKQVYIYYN

-590 FFKPFDPE
+590 FYKPFDPE
-598 KTGQGTEIHFID
+598 KTGQGTEIHFINS
-610 RPDEL
+610 PDEL

-627 MEHGNRGYIDVTAQ
+627 MEHGNRGYIDVSAQ